1 MILAATDCR
10 LAGRYRLCRWLAAG
24 GMGQVWQ
31 AVDEVLDRPVAVK
44 LLRDE
49 YAHDPSFV
57 TRLRAEA
64 CHGAAVTHPGVA
76 SVFDYGEVTT
86 TERAAPTPFLV
97 MELVAGEPLSSLLAR
112 EGRLGL
118 DRSLDIVGQAAL
130 AVGAAHRAGL
140 VHRDIKPANLL
151 VGPDGTVKVTD
162 FGVAQPLGEG
172 QNDPGELML
181 GTAGYLSPEQA
192 SGQPATAASD
202 LYALGVVAYECL
214 AGRRPFTGE
223 HPIAVALAHLLQPP
237 PPLPEE
243 VPVVVRAL
251 VAQAMAKQ
259 PTRRPPDAASFG
271 HQLLALREALG
282 TPPAGRRRLRLVSPP
297 AGRTSRPIG
306 NDSRSWVSGAG
317 TGCRPQQA
325 GCLAPTR
332 LLLSCC
338 AGLDLAGPR
347 QRTHRGHLHR
357 SQLWWVIVRRP
368 APPSVPG

>member
-1 MILAATDCR
+1 MVLAASDCQ

-31 AVDEVLDRPVAVK
+31 AVDEVLGRPVAVK

-49 YAHDPSFV
+49 YAQDPSFIR
-57 TRLRAEA
+57 RLRAEA
-64 CHGAAVTHPGVA
+64 RSAAAVTHPGIA

-86 TERAAPTPFLV
+86 AAGVEPTPFLV
-97 MELVAGEPLSSLLAR
+97 MELVEGEPLSSLLAR
-112 EGRLGL
+112 EGQLGL
-118 DRSLDIVGQAAL
+118 DRSLDIVGQAAV

-162 FGVAQPLGEG
+162 FGVAQVLGQG
-172 QNDPGELML
+172 QGDEGELL
-181 GTAGYLSPEQA
+181 VGTAGYLSPEQA
-192 SGQPATAASD
+192 SGQPATAVSD

-237 PPLPEE
+237 PPLPED

-259 PTRRPPDAASFG
+259 PTRRPADASMFG
-271 HQLLALREALG
+271 HQLLSLREALA
-282 TPPAGRRRLRLVSPP
+282 TSELDAGGSSWCRLQQQ
-297 AGRTSRPIG
+297 RPV
-306 NDSRSWVSGAG
+306 DRSSMTAN
-317 TGCRPQQA
+317 
-325 GCLAPTR
+325 L
-332 LLLSCC
+332 
-338 AGLDLAGPR
+338 
-347 QRTHRGHLHR
+347 R
-357 SQLWWVIVRRP
+357 SQLGRVDGLSRP
-368 APPSVPG
+368 AA